1 MKLQRVLKR
10 ISAFFLALLLM
21 VCTPVGDYLYV
32 RDVMPVYASG
42 AAMTAFQWIWAA
54 ILAACGVTTTD
65 PVSIDSIAD
74 GVSRWVDSLTD
85 EVHKA
90 EYKLILESIQK
101 ASWGI
106 EFNRAYQAVQ
116 MVKAFLM
123 LKDGY
128 DTDTGIDNIIVSG
141 KISYDSSYCVRNGY
155 DCTLAGFSSDNYY
168 LSLYVYQ
175 SGSPS
180 YWAKRDFFI
189 DLSDSDFR
197 YAAYPNTNNSHSYNI
212 RAYKI
217 STGKLVSQP
226 PGTGY
231 INFRTDSLGTEYYD
245 SYFIGLSVLFEEKD
259 REKVISSFPIP
270 IYTSLEA
277 AMSYLNTGIVGNP
290 VNDYTAVRDDKT
302 IPVDSKTE
310 VQSRPI
316 QQAGALRVPA
326 TMEEA
331 YAQYIDFTG
340 ATTPDELVTALNPS
354 WDITYGKDDTQTGD
368 KDDTFPWVPDITGA
382 LNAIKDIITGIASP
396 LTGIEKLIME
406 IPKILTD
413 IYNGVIS
420 IPDQITAFFT
430 IDTAQINTAQ
440 AELVAAF
447 KSKFPA
453 LYGLSDIFN
462 FSREFTDTIP
472 VISISVPAFLKFA
485 YPNDDRIVIFDL
497 TAYKE
502 WFDFGRN
509 IISAILW
516 IAFVRWL
523 LEQFDVKFGVN

>member
-10 ISAFFLALLLM
+10 ISAFLLALLLM

-32 RDVMPVYASG
+32 RNSMSAYATGS
-42 AAMTAFQWIWAA
+42 AMTAFQWIWAA

-85 EVHKA
+85 NVAKA
-90 EYKLILESIQK
+90 KYKLLLESMQK
-101 ASWGI
+101 ASWGFEI
-106 EFNRAYQAVQ
+106 NAAYEIVQ
-116 MVKAFLM
+116 MVKLY
-123 LKDGY
+123 LKTIDGY
-128 DTDTGIDNIIVSG
+128 GSDSGIASVPVTTINGYADFNSLGLGYGKENSGFIFAYVSSFYGVMFLSTSRPDAYYEFDGRTTGIA
-141 KISYDSSYCVRNGY
+141 GY
-155 DCTLAGFSSDNYY
+155 D
-168 LSLYVYQ
+168 
-175 SGSPS
+175 
-180 YWAKRDFFI
+180 
-189 DLSDSDFR
+189 
-197 YAAYPNTNNSHSYNI
+197 
-212 RAYKI
+212 
-217 STGKLVSQP
+217 STGKVSSTSCWEYDFKTYDDAIHFLK
-226 PGTGY
+226 TGDFSSATSNRSSSWMAGSKTTDCNVY
-231 INFRTDSLGTEYYD
+231 LSTVDIFSKVTDSTFFTANTTFDFSEEVTENVGVE
-245 SYFIGLSVLFEEKD
+245 SNV
-259 REKVISSFPIP
+259 KVQ
-270 IYTSLEA
+270 A
-277 AMSYLNTGIVGNP
+277 
-290 VNDYTAVRDDKT
+290 
-302 IPVDSKTE
+302 
-310 VQSRPI
+310 RPI

-340 ATTPDELVTALNPS
+340 ATTPDELVVALSPS
-354 WDITYGKDDTQTGD
+354 WDITLGGDDTQTGD
-368 KDDTFPWVPDITGA
+368 KDDTYPWVPDITGA

-406 IPKILTD
+406 IPKILTN

-447 KSKFPA
+447 KAKFPA

-462 FSREFTDTIP
+462 FSREFTDTVP

-485 YPNDDRIVIFDL
+485 YPNADRIVIFDL

-502 WFDFGRN
+502 WFDFCRD

-516 IAFVRWL
+516 IAFIRWL

>member
-10 ISAFFLALLLM
+10 ISAFLLALLLM

-65 PVSIDSIAD
+65 PISIDSIAD

-106 EFNRAYQAVQ
+106 EFNRAHQAVQ

-128 DTDTGIDNIIVSG
+128 GTDTGIDNIPISSSP
-141 KISYDSSYCVRNGY
+141 KISDSYGAKYNVNALTDAKVPSSAIYFNSHTYELNGNLYEADFFLDTSVTCRVAGVISNGYVSTYKYDVEFFGTKNIANVYYIVFRNGGYIRTSNDWFLRYSSANVDSFIKSCPFPVYDSMAQVTAYVR
-155 DCTLAGFSSDNYY
+155 D
-168 LSLYVYQ
+168 
-175 SGSPS
+175 
-180 YWAKRDFFI
+180 
-189 DLSDSDFR
+189 
-197 YAAYPNTNNSHSYNI
+197 
-212 RAYKI
+212 
-217 STGKLVSQP
+217 
-226 PGTGY
+226 
-231 INFRTDSLGTEYYD
+231 
-245 SYFIGLSVLFEEKD
+245 
-259 REKVISSFPIP
+259 
-270 IYTSLEA
+270 
-277 AMSYLNTGIVGNP
+277 GIVGNP
-290 VNDYTAVRDDKT
+290 VNDWSPDKSYTQNV
-302 IPVDSKTE
+302 PVVSKPA

-331 YAQYIDFTG
+331 YAQYVDFTA
-340 ATTPDELVTALNPS
+340 ATTPDEVVTALNPS
-354 WDITYGKDDTQTGD
+354 WDITYGDDTQTGD
-368 KDDTFPWVPDITGA
+368 KDDTYPWVPDITGA

-406 IPKILTD
+406 IPKILTN

-447 KSKFPA
+447 KAKFPA

-502 WFDFGRN
+502 WFDFCRN